1 MRLIDWKRT
10 GELKVEYY
18 KKLRKQGYLDD
29 LNIERAELERKL
41 GTENLSGDE
50 IDG

>member
-10 GELKVEYY
+10 GELTSEYY
-18 KKLRKQGYLDD
+18 KKLRRLGYSDD
-29 LNIERAELERKL
+29 LNIERAELEKKL
-41 GTENLSGDE
+41 GTKNLSGDE